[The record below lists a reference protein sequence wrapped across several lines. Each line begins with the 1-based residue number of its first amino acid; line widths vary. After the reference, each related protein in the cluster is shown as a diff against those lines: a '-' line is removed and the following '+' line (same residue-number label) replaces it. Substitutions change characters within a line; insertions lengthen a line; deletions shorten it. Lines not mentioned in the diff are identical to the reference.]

1 MVWTQFTT
9 GTDPKIEKL
18 TFGFYWRCLF
28 DWWMVNLLEAGTHLN
43 CHDFWGQ
50 LQKYLCTCRYV
61 LLYYKRESL
70 DTYIGVECASI
81 CATPIYQLSCQEFE
95 KRIQDTS
102 WSTILWKSST
112 LHTSRDFSRRV
123 IQCTFCLTLF
133 VFQSVSQQPPYM
145 NMSSTIKKKVT
156 LCETSIVD
164 LNTERKDRQD
174 ATERPR
180 VKKNK
185 EREVCDKFNQN
196 SLWQYTLLE
205 NWV

>member
-102 WSTILWKSST
+102 WSTST
-112 LHTSRDFSRRV
+112 MEEQYSTYFKRLFKTSHTMHFLPHS
-123 IQCTFCLTLF
+123 FCF
-133 VFQSVSQQPPYM
+133 SVSQSAAPLYEHVFDNQKESYSLR
-145 NMSSTIKKKVT
+145 NINCRFEYWKK
-156 LCETSIVD
+156 
-164 LNTERKDRQD
+164 R
-174 ATERPR
+174 
-180 VKKNK
+180 
-185 EREVCDKFNQN
+185 
-196 SLWQYTLLE
+196 
-205 NWV
+205 

>member
-102 WSTILWKSST
+102 WSTTMEQYS
-112 LHTSRDFSRRV
+112 TSRDFSRRV

-174 ATERPR
+174 AQMKRPR
-180 VKKNK
+180 ASRKTKKEK
-185 EREVCDKFNQN
+185 SATN
-196 SLWQYTLLE
+196 SIKTRFDNLHC
-205 NWV
+205 

>member
-1 MVWTQFTT
+1 MIDGWS
-9 GTDPKIEKL
+9 IC
-18 TFGFYWRCLF
+18 W
-28 DWWMVNLLEAGTHLN
+28 EAGTHLN

-102 WSTILWKSST
+102 WSTILGGALLYILQETFQDESYNALFAS
-112 LHTSRDFSRRV
+112 LFLFFS
-123 IQCTFCLTLF
+123 
-133 VFQSVSQQPPYM
+133 QSAPYYYM

-174 ATERPR
+174 AMERPR
-180 VKKNK
+180 AS
-185 EREVCDKFNQN
+185 R
-196 SLWQYTLLE
+196 
-205 NWV
+205 

>member
-1 MVWTQFTT
+1 MDGQFVGGRNTPKLPWFLGTT
-9 GTDPKIEKL
+9 SKVPM
-18 TFGFYWRCLF
+18 Y
-28 DWWMVNLLEAGTHLN
+28 
-43 CHDFWGQ
+43 
-50 LQKYLCTCRYV
+50 
-61 LLYYKRESL
+61 LYYKRESL

-102 WSTILWKSST
+102 WSTT
-112 LHTSRDFSRRV
+112 MEQYYTSRDFSRRV

-174 ATERPR
+174 ATERPC
-180 VKKNK
+180 VKKNN

-196 SLWQYTLLE
+196 SLWQFTLLE